1 MTKLSYIIDQAIEKQ
16 EQRIR
21 IEAIKTAAQMPS
33 IEFFQTFMREW
44 SEKNAKVVNGGLH
57 DCRTVVVSRQHPSK

>member
-44 SEKNAKVVNGGLH
+44 AAKNAKVTE
-57 DCRTVVVSRQHPSK
+57 RTQ